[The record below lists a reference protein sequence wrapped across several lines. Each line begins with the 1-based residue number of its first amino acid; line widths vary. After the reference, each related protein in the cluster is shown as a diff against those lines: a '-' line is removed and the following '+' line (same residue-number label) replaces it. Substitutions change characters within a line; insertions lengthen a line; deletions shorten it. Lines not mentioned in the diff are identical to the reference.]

1 MTSPSLTGV
10 YRKELA
16 PTDHHRDGTRICP
29 KESTYLQVA
38 KEIQNSG
45 SMFKWQPPT
54 RAVLVS
60 PSLRLWQ
67 AKCIATILD
76 EHAVSEVK
84 LGPLRSKK

>member
-1 MTSPSLTGV
+1 MSP
-10 YRKELA
+10 E
-16 PTDHHRDGTRICP
+16 
-29 KESTYLQVA
+29 ESTYLQVA

-54 RAVLVS
+54 SAVLVS

-67 AKCIATILD
+67 AKCIATMLD

-84 LGPLRSKK
+84 LGPRRSKKWEIRFDCIAYAQPGGL

>member
-1 MTSPSLTGV
+1 MNP
-10 YRKELA
+10 E
-16 PTDHHRDGTRICP
+16 
-29 KESTYLQVA
+29 ESTYLQVA

-67 AKCIATILD
+67 AKCIATMLD

-84 LGPLRSKK
+84 LGPLRSKKWEIRFDCIAYAHPGRRQLGITE